1 MLPSYPLKYLFTLL
15 GFSFCFFGCGQKM
28 IESKSYDLM
37 LKGILEEKVPFI
49 SVDSLSKKDPDSY
62 ILLDT
67 RTRAEYEVSHIP
79 GSVWVGADYD
89 PERIPELKG
98 DKEVITYC
106 SVGKRSENLGAAIS
120 QHADSIR
127 VSNLYGGI
135 FEWVNRGHRVQVDG
149 ERTDRVHAY
158 NKSWGIWLKKGKKV
172 YEPKPG
178 QKASR

>member
-1 MLPSYPLKYLFTLL
+1 MLSTSPLKYHFTLL

-28 IESKSYDLM
+28 VESRSYDLM

-49 SVDSLSKKDPDSY
+49 SVDSLVKKDTGSY

-67 RTRAEYEVSHIP
+67 RSRAEYEVSRIP
-79 GSVWVGADYD
+79 GGVWVGPDYD

-98 DKEVITYC
+98 GHEVITYC
-106 SVGKRSENLGAAIS
+106 SVGKRSEDLGAAIS
-120 QHADSIR
+120 RQNDSLH

-135 FEWVNRGHRVQVDG
+135 FEWVNRGHRVQVQG
-149 ERTDRVHAY
+149 ERTDSVHAY
-158 NKSWGIWLKKGKKV
+158 NKSWGIWLKKGEKV